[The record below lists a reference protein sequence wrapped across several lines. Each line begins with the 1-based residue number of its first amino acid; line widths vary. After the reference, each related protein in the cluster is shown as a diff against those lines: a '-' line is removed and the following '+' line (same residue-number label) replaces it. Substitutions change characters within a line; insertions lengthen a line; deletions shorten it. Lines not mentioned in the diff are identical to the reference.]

1 MREQMK
7 RAMVF
12 GLAVMLAAPAAQ
24 IVTQQDALAGPF
36 DTLSGSRSG
45 GKRTHKQKSKKDKK
59 QASSK
64 KKSSSRKTTRTT
76 TRTTTTNRTSRSTP
90 TRRSTSR
97 TTATT
102 RRRVDDRRTVRCTSS
117 GRCDNEPRAVGNT
130 TRRPVNSRT
139 TTTTRTRRP
148 VNSRTT
154 RTTTTRRPVSRT
166 TTHRRTTY
174 RTSRPVSR
182 THRHHSSSTTVH
194 NHYYSNNSTNT
205 RYYGRS
211 TRSGGAVTTSALSS
225 QGGATGRG
233 LERELYVT
241 GGMGLSGMS
250 ATQITDAPMPGL
262 DFNVGVGAK
271 RRLLVGELG
280 FGLSGYRLDPE
291 MAANTADMTLV
302 SLTGDVKLQPRLAFI
317 EPYISA
323 GLGGHVFNDHIIDE
337 GAVGAS
343 LRLGAGVDLRFDT
356 VAVSAQYQRNFL
368 GLVGDDRI
376 YEDGAMSANTET
388 LGLGLKIYF

>member
-1 MREQMK
+1 M
-7 RAMVF
+7 
-12 GLAVMLAAPAAQ
+12 
-24 IVTQQDALAGPF
+24 
-36 DTLSGSRSG
+36 
-45 GKRTHKQKSKKDKK
+45 
-59 QASSK
+59 
-64 KKSSSRKTTRTT
+64 
-76 TRTTTTNRTSRSTP
+76 
-90 TRRSTSR
+90 
-97 TTATT
+97 
-102 RRRVDDRRTVRCTSS
+102 
-117 GRCDNEPRAVGNT
+117 
-130 TRRPVNSRT
+130 
-139 TTTTRTRRP
+139 
-148 VNSRTT
+148 
-154 RTTTTRRPVSRT
+154 
-166 TTHRRTTY
+166 
-174 RTSRPVSR
+174 
-182 THRHHSSSTTVH
+182 
-194 NHYYSNNSTNT
+194 
-205 RYYGRS
+205 
-211 TRSGGAVTTSALSS
+211 
-225 QGGATGRG
+225 
-233 LERELYVT
+233 ERELYVT